1 MNTSIVN
8 SASAGN
14 RSLSIDV
21 FRGIT
26 ILLMIFVNDLAG
38 VSGVPLWLKH
48 MPADVDGMSLADLVF
63 PAFLFIVGLS
73 LPLALKQR
81 QQAGANQFQL
91 LGHQLLRSFSLIV
104 IGVMMVNAEDGF
116 QQKAMPVSIHLWS
129 ALSLVAVMLI
139 WHVASQLSPRRS
151 VTLRWLGIAVLV
163 ILALI
168 YRGGEEGQS
177 GLQAQ
182 WWGILGL
189 IGWAAM
195 FASLVVIFFGLS
207 LPVIIVMHLLCLLGF
222 VLFQPHYL
230 SQFPAL
236 HCLRDEANQFTHTM
250 LVLCGAF
257 VSHRLYGVPAT
268 SVPEKYQRLRF
279 LLIWCVSAFMIAMI
293 VHRYFPISKIH
304 ATPSWACFSIAFC
317 SLISLLLYL
326 VIDVMRWE
334 SWYQF
339 LLSPAKNSLLIYLLP
354 FLIYS
359 LSQYLQLEWLPI
371 LRSGIPG
378 MLSSLI
384 YVGLL
389 IYLVKFLNRLGLKL
403 KL

>member
-1 MNTSIVN
+1 MNTATVN
-8 SASAGN
+8 CASTGN

-38 VSGVPLWLKH
+38 VSAVPLWLNH

-81 QQAGANQFQL
+81 QRAGANRSHL
-91 LGHQLLRSFSLIV
+91 LAHQLLRSLSLIV

-129 ALSLVAVMLI
+129 AFSLVAMIMV
-139 WHVASQLSPRRS
+139 WHVASKFSPRS
-151 VTLRWLGIAVLV
+151 SLFLRWLGIAVLV
-163 ILALI
+163 ALALI
-168 YRGGEEGQS
+168 YRGGEDGQS
-177 GLQAQ
+177 GLQVQ

-189 IGWAAM
+189 IGWASL
-195 FASLVVIFFGLS
+195 FASLVAIFFGLS
-207 LPVIIVMHLLCLLGF
+207 LPVIIVSQLLCLLGF
-222 VLFQPHYL
+222 ILFQPQYL
-230 SQFPAL
+230 SQIPVL

-250 LVLCGAF
+250 LVLCGAC
-257 VSHRLYGVPAT
+257 VSQMLYGLPAT
-268 SVPEKYQRLRF
+268 TVAEQYQRLRL
-279 LLIWCVSAFMIAMI
+279 LLIWSVSAFVIAMI
-293 VHRYFPISKIH
+293 LHRYFPISKIH
-304 ATPSWACFSIAFC
+304 ATPSWAWFSIAFC
-317 SLISLLLYL
+317 STISLLLYL
-326 VIDVMRWE
+326 VIDVVRWE
-334 SWYQF
+334 NWYQF

-359 LSQYLQLEWLPI
+359 GSQYLQLELLPI
-371 LRSGIPG
+371 LRTGIFG